1 MATYKALKEQA
12 EALARRIEEAR
23 LIEVQSVIANIR
35 ELAAEYRLSAEDVFG
50 HTRSK
55 RSTRGTSS
63 ANVKYRDPLTGAG
76 WSGRGRPPD
85 WIKGKDRN
93 RFLV

>member
-35 ELAAEYRLSAEDVFG
+35 ELAAEYRLSAEDIFG
-50 HTRSK
+50 NPRGK
-55 RSTRGTSS
+55 RSARGASS
-63 ANVKYRDPLTGAG
+63 ANAKYRDPMTGAC

-93 RFLV
+93 RFLL